1 MMRRRGAVGR
11 RGPGLLGTMARTAVV
26 AGTATAVAKG
36 VSGSMDQKAA
46 QQQAAAQQQQQAA
59 YDAGVQQ
66 AQLQAQ
72 QEALAQQQQHQI
84 LAAQASPHAGRQ
96 PWIDHGHH
104 DQAIAA
110 TGRIAE
116 AGHTDARGI
125 RTTEGNDI
133 RRRARIVR
141 LSGRFMRPRRLAAEA
156 TPKGCATKPADAGCR
171 RLATNGRS

>member
-46 QQQAAAQQQQQAA
+46 QQQAAAQQQQQQQAA

-72 QEALAQQQQHQI
+72 QEPLAQQQQHQI
-84 LAAQASPHAGRQ
+84 LAAQASPPPVASPGSTTDTTIRQLQQLAELQKQGILTPEEFAQQKAMILGGGR
-96 PWIDHGHH
+96 
-104 DQAIAA
+104 A
-110 TGRIAE
+110 
-116 AGHTDARGI
+116 
-125 RTTEGNDI
+125 
-133 RRRARIVR
+133 
-141 LSGRFMRPRRLAAEA
+141 S
-156 TPKGCATKPADAGCR
+156 
-171 RLATNGRS
+171 